1 MWGGWL
7 LYLLSGFAFPGWE
20 SLMDVPTLC
29 QLHSQADTL
38 GTACTARLLEMV
50 PGDGNQRPS
59 GKIPSPRSQSSFFTH
74 LQQVLQM
81 LLDLNYKLCQAKVH
95 EWWQQRS
102 RTYCALGCLQRQQGN
117 LPQRNKTWQN
127 VFRSYIHYK
136 AVNIYACCV
145 LSGGQAAWL
154 GTGREIAQ

>member
-1 MWGGWL
+1 
-7 LYLLSGFAFPGWE
+7 
-20 SLMDVPTLC
+20 MDVPTLF

-50 PGDGNQRPS
+50 PGDGSQRPS

-95 EWWQQRS
+95 GAGMMAAEEQDIL
-102 RTYCALGCLQRQQGN
+102 C
-117 LPQRNKTWQN
+117 
-127 VFRSYIHYK
+127 
-136 AVNIYACCV
+136 
-145 LSGGQAAWL
+145 SGMFTEAA
-154 GTGREIAQ
+154 G